1 MPLPQGIANP
11 KGAFGLPLSGT
22 NLGGQV
28 VMTNDH
34 FDVEVINNSAA
45 ARVYGDVVV
54 IDVTGTLATTT
65 TTANDKTVL
74 GVVSQSN
81 SNPTNC
87 PIGFPMLVTVRGV
100 ARVNI
105 GANTVAAGDVLA
117 SFTTAGQAVTN
128 NALTAPTN
136 AAAIGI
142 ALEANA
148 AKDTNNT
155 LRVKLTI

>member
-11 KGAFGLPLSGT
+11 GGAFGLPLSGT

-34 FDVEVINNSAA
+34 YDIEVINNSAA

-65 TTANDKTVL
+65 TTANVLTVL
-74 GVVSQSN
+74 GVVSQNN

-87 PIGFPMLVTVRGV
+87 PVGRPMLVTVRGV
-100 ARVNI
+100 ARINI
-105 GANTVAAGDVLA
+105 GANTPAVGDVLA
-117 SFTTAGQAVTN
+117 SSTTAAVAVTN
-128 NALTAPTN
+128 NALTAATVN
-136 AAAIGI
+136 AAIAI
-142 ALEANA
+142 ALEAGA

-155 LRVKLTI
+155 IRAKLVI